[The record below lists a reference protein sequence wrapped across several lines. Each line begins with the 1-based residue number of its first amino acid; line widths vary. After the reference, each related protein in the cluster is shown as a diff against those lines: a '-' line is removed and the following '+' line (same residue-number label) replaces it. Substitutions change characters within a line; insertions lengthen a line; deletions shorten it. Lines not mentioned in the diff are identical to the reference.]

1 MQSLNLKVLS
11 SGLDI
16 YEGEERGTNGVH
28 AAAKSA
34 SVEGGS
40 DLSPI
45 LSVANAA
52 QFLFRLEGVLVLHRE
67 LSGHQIYIHAFTPPM
82 AKVPVSKAED
92 QKTMV
97 IRSARF
103 VEVELFLGKLC
114 VNEMASKKGPIID
127 FKGA

>member
-1 MQSLNLKVLS
+1 MSRMTHFSPPVTVQTVVGSFYNHANFSAVTKPQSTFLR
-11 SGLDI
+11 LDI

-67 LSGHQIYIHAFTPPM
+67 WSGHQIYIHAFTPPM

-92 QKTMV
+92 PG
-97 IRSARF
+97 RDS
-103 VEVELFLGKLC
+103 
-114 VNEMASKKGPIID
+114 MA
-127 FKGA
+127 A